1 MGAVLDGLD
10 GFDARR
16 GAGGRASRFATAVVF
31 ARLLL
36 DDDDN
41 DDDDDDDA
49 SLSLMRSRHH
59 SMISSHNTSHPG
71 FSWHKS

>member
-10 GFDARR
+10 GFNARR
-16 GAGGRASRFATAVVF
+16 GARATLVVF

-36 DDDDN
+36 DDDD
-41 DDDDDDDA
+41 DDDDEDDDA

-59 SMISSHNTSHPG
+59 SIISSHNTSHPG